1 MHNFFNFQA
10 FVYFILLCIFSV
22 EQLRRA
28 LKRNSFHK
36 EVVNTTIT
44 SAAAFSINGNTK
56 NQNEK
61 NIRDSAT
68 KERIMQ
74 ALIFCIHKD
83 SGCSWSGPLNG
94 LKAHLN
100 VCQRDALDC
109 LNQCGAK
116 V

>member
-1 MHNFFNFQA
+1 MYIPNPFCPFQENIENYLYDFFQ
-10 FVYFILLCIFSV
+10 
-22 EQLRRA
+22 
-28 LKRNSFHK
+28 
-36 EVVNTTIT
+36 
-44 SAAAFSINGNTK
+44 
-56 NQNEK
+56 
-61 NIRDSAT
+61 
-68 KERIMQ
+68 
-74 ALIFCIHKD
+74 D

>member
-1 MHNFFNFQA
+1 MYKYIYFNSLFT
-10 FVYFILLCIFSV
+10 LLFCIFLV

-44 SAAAFSINGNTK
+44 SAFSQIGNTTK

-74 ALIFCIHKD
+74 ALIFCIHKVIYYIE
-83 SGCSWSGPLNG
+83 C
-94 LKAHLN
+94 
-100 VCQRDALDC
+100 
-109 LNQCGAK
+109 
-116 V
+116 